1 MPIQNNAARIGQTI
15 KGLEA
20 TTRFALAVLALASGV
35 YTYLGVRGL
44 LDGDANF
51 VFFAAIIYSAAVSV
65 GIYVF
70 WSYMMRFLPL
80 MRTMTQR
87 LLMVGVMA
95 LGSLMIVAMSSW
107 LNAAALAGSA
117 ALEQHMAVTLEN
129 YTGDLDAA
137 HANALAA
144 QSLLPDVQRAAE
156 RFSTLAQQEREGGAL
171 TGTAGSGSVVQLLSQ
186 MSTQMRGLADSI
198 AQSEE
203 RAGAL
208 FATGGEHLA
217 TMRELVS
224 GPGLVQGRADA
235 FAAEIVQ
242 LTGVIAALQ
251 ETSVAPSV
259 ARAAEDLS
267 LGFIAP
273 VADGQSAGLVVRQDA
288 AMANIRGAVDA
299 QSAALSEAARA
310 IMAQPRVEQRRFVP
324 LSSAEAVLRYARDFL
339 PSWAGAISIDLLP
352 VVLVLLLAVA
362 HAAMRRDAESLEEAE
377 TMTAADMM
385 RAVAL
390 HNQMVASRVEEPVR
404 EIEAEPVPEEPQEAE
419 ERPAARAEGP
429 EPTGE
434 AKPHGDDDTVT
445 QLPAFQRKRTEGP
458 QR

>member
-1 MPIQNNAARIGQTI
+1 MPSQNNAARIGQTI
-15 KGLEA
+15 RGLET

-51 VFFAAIIYSAAVSV
+51 VFFAAIIYSVAVSV

-80 MRTMTQR
+80 MRTMSQR
-87 LLMVGVMA
+87 LAMTVVMA
-95 LGSLMIVAMSSW
+95 LGSVMIVAMSSW

-117 ALEQHMAVTLEN
+117 ALEQHMAVTLEE

-144 QSLLPDVQRAAE
+144 QSLLPDVQRASE
-156 RFSTLAQQEREGGAL
+156 RFATLADEERSGGAL
-171 TGTAGSGSVVQLLSQ
+171 TGSAGSGSVVQLLSQ
-186 MSTQMRGLADSI
+186 MSAQMNSLGTSI
-198 AQSEE
+198 SNSQARVNELFESGSE
-203 RAGAL
+203 RL
-208 FATGGEHLA
+208 SV
-217 TMRELVS
+217 MRELVS
-224 GPGLVQGRADA
+224 APGAVQPRADE
-235 FAAEIVQ
+235 FAAEIVA

-273 VADGQSAGLVVRQDA
+273 VADGQSAGLIVRQDA
-288 AMANIRGAVDA
+288 AMANIREAVSA
-299 QSAALSEAARA
+299 QSTALSAA
-310 IMAQPRVEQRRFVP
+310 AQTIIDEPRVEPRRFVP
-324 LSSAEAVLRYARDFL
+324 LSSAEAVLRYASDFL

-362 HAAMRRDAESLEEAE
+362 HEAMRRDAEALDDAE
-377 TMTAADMM
+377 TLTAADMM

-390 HNQMVASRVEEPVR
+390 HNQMMASAPPPEKPVPDAEPAS
-404 EIEAEPVPEEPQEAE
+404 EPLAEPVSE
-419 ERPAARAEGP
+419 PAAAERT
-429 EPTGE
+429 ETAETGV
-434 AKPHGDDDTVT
+434 KDDTVT
-445 QLPAFQRKRTEGP
+445 TIPAFQRKRGDGP
-458 QR
+458 VRP

>member
-1 MPIQNNAARIGQTI
+1 MPSQNNAARIGQTI
-15 KGLEA
+15 KGLET

-51 VFFAAIIYSAAVSV
+51 VFFAAIIYSIAVSV

-80 MRTMTQR
+80 MRTMSQR
-87 LLMVGVMA
+87 LAMTVVMA
-95 LGSLMIVAMSSW
+95 LGSVMIVAMSSW

-117 ALEQHMAVTLEN
+117 ALEQHMAVTLEA

-137 HANALAA
+137 HANALGA
-144 QSLLPDVQRAAE
+144 QSLLPDVQRASE
-156 RFSTLAQQEREGGAL
+156 RFATLADEERSGGAL
-171 TGTAGSGSVVQLLSQ
+171 TGSAGSGSVVQLLSQ
-186 MSTQMRGLADSI
+186 MSAQMNSLGTSI
-198 AQSEE
+198 SNSQARVNELFQTGSE
-203 RAGAL
+203 RL
-208 FATGGEHLA
+208 SV
-217 TMRELVS
+217 MRELVS
-224 GPGLVQGRADA
+224 APGAVQPRADE
-235 FAAEIVQ
+235 FAAEIVA

-273 VADGQSAGLVVRQDA
+273 VADGQNAGLVVRQDA
-288 AMANIRGAVDA
+288 AMANIREAVSA
-299 QSAALSEAARA
+299 QSTALSEAAQA
-310 IMAQPRVEQRRFVP
+310 TINEPRVEPRRFVP
-324 LSSAEAVLRYARDFL
+324 LSSAEAVLRYASDFL

-362 HAAMRRDAESLEEAE
+362 HEAMRRDAEALDDAE
-377 TMTAADMM
+377 TLTAADMM

-390 HNQMVASRVEEPVR
+390 HNQMLASAAPSERPEPIEEP
-404 EIEAEPVPEEPQEAE
+404 EIEPAVEPEAAERAGTDDAPNGKIPEI
-419 ERPAARAEGP
+419 
-429 EPTGE
+429 
-434 AKPHGDDDTVT
+434 KDDTIT
-445 QLPAFQRKRTEGP
+445 TIPAFQRKRGDGP
-458 QR
+458 TRS